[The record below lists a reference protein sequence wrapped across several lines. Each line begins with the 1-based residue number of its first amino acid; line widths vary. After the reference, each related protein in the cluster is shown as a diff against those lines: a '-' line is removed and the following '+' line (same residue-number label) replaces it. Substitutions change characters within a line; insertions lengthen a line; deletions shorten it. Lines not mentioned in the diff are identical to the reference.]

1 MTAHEK
7 AHDTSRTSG
16 EAPDGITPAANG
28 IEAGAGNGAGA
39 ANGIE
44 TGAGVSG
51 PIPGPERSR
60 RGILAR
66 ALGGGTDPDPRF
78 TLANERTFLAWIRTS
93 LAMVAGGI
101 AVEAFTSEL
110 FGPELRKTVAVLLL
124 LLGLVTGGGS
134 FFRWLNV
141 ERAMRRQEP
150 LPAPLLAPILAVGGA
165 LVAAVLI
172 VFVIGRSA

>member
-1 MTAHEK
+1 MTAHEE
-7 AHDTSRTSG
+7 AHDTSHNVG
-16 EAPDGITPAANG
+16 QAPGGAPPAATG
-28 IEAGAGNGAGA
+28 TGSEAGAQAEAVG
-39 ANGIE
+39 E
-44 TGAGVSG
+44 VSG
-51 PIPGPERSR
+51 TGRSR

-66 ALGGGTDPDPRF
+66 ALAGGTDPDPRF

-101 AVEAFTSEL
+101 AVEAFTAEL
-110 FGPELRKTVAVLLL
+110 FDPELRKTVSVLLL

-141 ERAMRRQEP
+141 ERAMRRQAP
-150 LPAPLLAPILAVGGA
+150 LPAPLLAPVLAVGGA

-172 VFVIGRSA
+172 VFVIGRAA

>member
-1 MTAHEK
+1 MTAHEES
-7 AHDTSRTSG
+7 HDTSRTGS
-16 EAPDGITPAANG
+16 EAPGGPTPAADG
-28 IEAGAGNGAGA
+28 TGAGA
-39 ANGIE
+39 VGE
-44 TGAGVSG
+44 D
-51 PIPGPERSR
+51 PGTDRSR
-60 RGILAR
+60 HRFSAW
-66 ALGGGTDPDPRF
+66 ALGGGTEPDPRF

-110 FGPELRKTVAVLLL
+110 FSPEIRKTVAVLLL

-141 ERAMRRQEP
+141 ERAMRRQAP
-150 LPAPLLAPILAVGGA
+150 LPAPLIAPILAAGGA

-172 VFVIGRSA
+172 VFVIWRPA

>member
-1 MTAHEK
+1 MTAHEE
-7 AHDTSRTSG
+7 APDTSHTGREAPGG
-16 EAPDGITPAANG
+16 EAPAPSSGRGQRRGGRRPGRI
-28 IEAGAGNGAGA
+28 AG
-39 ANGIE
+39 
-44 TGAGVSG
+44 TD
-51 PIPGPERSR
+51 RSR
-60 RGILAR
+60 HRFSAW
-66 ALGGGTDPDPRF
+66 ALGGGTEPDPRF

-110 FGPELRKTVAVLLL
+110 FTPEIRKTVAVLLL

-141 ERAMRRQEP
+141 ERAMRRQAP
-150 LPAPLLAPILAVGGA
+150 LPAPLIAPILAAGGA

-172 VFVIGRSA
+172 VFVIGRPA

>member
-1 MTAHEK
+1 MNGRRRPRGSGWPRTAPEP
-7 AHDTSRTSG
+7 
-16 EAPDGITPAANG
+16 EA
-28 IEAGAGNGAGA
+28 AGAVAG
-39 ANGIE
+39 
-44 TGAGVSG
+44 TD
-51 PIPGPERSR
+51 RSR

-101 AVEAFTSEL
+101 AVEAFTSGL
-110 FGPELRKTVAVLLL
+110 FAPEIRKTVAVLLL

-141 ERAMRRQEP
+141 ERAMRHQAP
-150 LPAPLLAPILAVGGA
+150 LPAPLLAPILAAGGS

-172 VFVIGRSA
+172 VFVIGRPA